1 MTSAPGSWSPP
12 GLQGLN
18 GQGASKVHRGFAEGV
33 EAGQKAQS
41 AGPADLRGLFR
52 PSHLERKFVT
62 LYDSSNLYGGERLWR
77 MQV

>member
-1 MTSAPGSWSPP
+1 MLSELLP
-12 GLQGLN
+12 
-18 GQGASKVHRGFAEGV
+18 
-33 EAGQKAQS
+33 KADS
-41 AGPADLRGLFR
+41 TWALMSTR